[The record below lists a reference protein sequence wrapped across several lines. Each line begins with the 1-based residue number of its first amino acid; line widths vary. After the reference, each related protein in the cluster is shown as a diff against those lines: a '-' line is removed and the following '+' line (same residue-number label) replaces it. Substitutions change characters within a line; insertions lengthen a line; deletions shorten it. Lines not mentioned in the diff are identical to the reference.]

1 MEYNLKLQD
10 FVPMHTIFLT
20 GEITESSVAAIEEKI
35 NEIITEDDTKYSDN
49 ISSLKQLGDDFI
61 ITYNLSQKFQLPT
74 IKLIISSPGGCV
86 RYGLGLYDFIKHI
99 NEQGRHKIII
109 EINGVAASMAT
120 IIMLASDVRSCGV
133 GCSFMVHSI
142 YNIAYGKIQEIR
154 DDLAETERLN
164 NIVRKIYKERTN
176 ISDELLDRLE
186 KEKIDYWF
194 DAYKAKE
201 LGFITE
207 IIS

>member
-1 MEYNLKLQD
+1 
-10 FVPMHTIFLT
+10 
-20 GEITESSVAAIEEKI
+20 
-35 NEIITEDDTKYSDN
+35 
-49 ISSLKQLGDDFI
+49 
-61 ITYNLSQKFQLPT
+61 
-74 IKLIISSPGGCV
+74 
-86 RYGLGLYDFIKHI
+86 
-99 NEQGRHKIII
+99 
-109 EINGVAASMAT
+109 
-120 IIMLASDVRSCGV
+120 
-133 GCSFMVHSI
+133 MVHSI

-164 NIVRKIYKERTN
+164 KIVRKIYKERTN

-194 DAYKAKE
+194 DAYEAKE